1 MTKKILKLILIYFI
15 IIITLVISLTIV
27 NLIPRKNI
35 ENNVRKSLQ
44 IFIKEGAFPKINFTY
59 NYLLDNYTDALMINT
74 AYSVDSNKPIES
86 AMLMRRNYRPYEKME
101 F

>member
-44 IFIKEGAFPKINFTY
+44 IFIK
-59 NYLLDNYTDALMINT
+59 
-74 AYSVDSNKPIES
+74 
-86 AMLMRRNYRPYEKME
+86 
-101 F
+101 